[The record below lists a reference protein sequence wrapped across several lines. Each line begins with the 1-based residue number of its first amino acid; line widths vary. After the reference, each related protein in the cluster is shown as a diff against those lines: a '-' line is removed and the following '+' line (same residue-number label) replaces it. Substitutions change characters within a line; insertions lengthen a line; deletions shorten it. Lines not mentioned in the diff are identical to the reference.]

1 MIECRRRGRGRG
13 CWVRS
18 AWLIGASLLA
28 GCSDL
33 KQMVGLDPT
42 MPDEFAVESRAPLTI
57 PPDFDLRPPEPGA
70 PRPQEKTAEQQA
82 QQAIEQAGP
91 GTPGNQ
97 EFRFAAA
104 QRRKRAARDRHRRA
118 SARCRRHGRVAE
130 PVEQIARLRQHRG
143 CRRHRRQARHDPAQ
157 GRLLTPTARGDAPA
171 QADRCRERPTAV
183 TRLSEVKP
191 GANARGSSGLQP
203 LAH

>member
-42 MPDEFAVESRAPLTI
+42 MPDEFAVELRAPLTI

-97 EFRFAAA
+97 ESDLRLRSAENGLPAIGTGAQAPDAAA
-104 QRRKRAARDRHRRA
+104 TAGSQSLSSK
-118 SARCRRHGRVAE
+118 
-130 PVEQIARLRQHRG
+130 
-143 CRRHRRQARHDPAQ
+143 
-157 GRLLTPTARGDAPA
+157 LLDYGNTGDA
-171 QADRCRERPTAV
+171 
-183 TRLSEVKP
+183 
-191 GANARGSSGLQP
+191 GATVDKRDTTP
-203 LAH
+203 LKGVY